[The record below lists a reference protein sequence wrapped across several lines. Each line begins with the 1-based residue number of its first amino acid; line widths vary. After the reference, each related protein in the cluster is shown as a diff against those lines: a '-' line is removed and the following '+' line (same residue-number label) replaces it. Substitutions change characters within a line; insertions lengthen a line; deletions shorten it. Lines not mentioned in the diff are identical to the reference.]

1 MPENTLLSLLTGG
14 RYGTSEDLPTIPE
27 TAHSFMDDLIAN
39 QDSQMPQVLFPAG
52 KNIFGQPTQPFTRE
66 DLESLMMGIVMPGQG
81 AKSIIPGSEGWK
93 QIMTRL
99 RLINPASSDKLNRMS
114 ELIRGRPSTS
124 LNPKYK
130 DNPYQELADIMD
142 DVFKPLEDINI
153 GGRIPSEYFPSRVRK
168 LQSSELTGK
177 AREAEKI
184 LNKSLLEGFEE
195 LNEFSKRGLT
205 GYMPQKYEE
214 KIRKW
219 SNTLLD
225 LIK

>member
-14 RYGTSEDLPTIPE
+14 RYGTSEDLPTVPE
-27 TAHSFMDDLIAN
+27 MAHSYIDQIKESYDQQQQRDIQIQGQGLGLLDMVGGVAKAGAMI
-39 QDSQMPQVLFPAG
+39 PAG
-52 KNIFGQPTQPFTRE
+52 T
-66 DLESLMMGIVMPGQG
+66 
-81 AKSIIPGSEGWK
+81 EGWK

-114 ELIRGRPSTS
+114 ELMRGRPSTS

-130 DNPYQELADIMD
+130 DNPYRELSDIMD
-142 DVFKPLEDINI
+142 DVFKPLEDVNI

-195 LNEFSKRGLT
+195 LNEFSKKGLT

>member
-14 RYGTSEDLPTIPE
+14 RYGTSADLPTIPE
-27 TAHSFMDDLIAN
+27 TAHSYIDQIKESYDQQQQRDVQIQGQGLGLLDMVGGVAKAGAMI
-39 QDSQMPQVLFPAG
+39 PAG
-52 KNIFGQPTQPFTRE
+52 T
-66 DLESLMMGIVMPGQG
+66 
-81 AKSIIPGSEGWK
+81 EGWK

-114 ELIRGRPSTS
+114 ELMRGRPSTS

-130 DNPYQELADIMD
+130 DNPYRELSDIMD
-142 DVFKPLEDINI
+142 DVSKPLEDVNI

-195 LNEFSKRGLT
+195 LNEFSKKGLT

>member
-1 MPENTLLSLLTGG
+1 MNDELLNLLQMLSSFQTTAPVSTQVEPEYAHDSIDTELNLEKENYWQKSPHTMSERPYELHGTGG
-14 RYGTSEDLPTIPE
+14 LGLLDMVGGVAKAGAMI
-27 TAHSFMDDLIAN
+27 
-39 QDSQMPQVLFPAG
+39 PAG
-52 KNIFGQPTQPFTRE
+52 T
-66 DLESLMMGIVMPGQG
+66 
-81 AKSIIPGSEGWK
+81 EGWK

-130 DNPYQELADIMD
+130 DNPYRELSDIMD
-142 DVFKPLEDINI
+142 DVFKPLEDVNI

-195 LNEFSKRGLT
+195 LNEFSKKGLT